1 MDLLKPG
8 EAATELGISLPTLK
22 QWIYKGQIESITT
35 AGGHHRIP
43 RREVQRLL
51 KIQPPAPPVPEP
63 PSGQADSLVLGAISG
78 RNKLAGTVSD
88 VKIEGLLAQ
97 VTLDIGGQMITSII
111 TRGSCEELG
120 LKPGV
125 RAYALIKATE
135 VMMIRG

>member
-51 KIQPPAPPVPEP
+51 KSHSPSASSEPPVH
-63 PSGQADSLVLGAISG
+63 ADSLVLGAISG

>member
-8 EAATELGISLPTLK
+8 EAAAELGISLPTLK

-43 RREVQRLL
+43 RSEVQRLL
-51 KIQPPAPPVPEP
+51 KSHHSPSASSEP
-63 PSGQADSLVLGAISG
+63 HVHTDSLVLGAISG
-78 RNKLAGTVSD
+78 RNKLAGTVID

-97 VTLDIGGQMITSII
+97 VTLDIGGQTITSII

-120 LKPGV
+120 LKAGV

>member
-8 EAATELGISLPTLK
+8 EAAAELGISLPTLK
-22 QWIYKGQIESITT
+22 QWIYKGKIESITT

-43 RREVQRLL
+43 RSEVQRLL
-51 KIQPPAPPVPEP
+51 KSHHSPSASSEP
-63 PSGQADSLVLGAISG
+63 HVHTDSLVLGAISG
-78 RNKLAGTVSD
+78 RNKLAGTVVD

>member
-43 RREVQRLL
+43 RSEVQRLL
-51 KIQPPAPPVPEP
+51 KSHALPSASPEP
-63 PSGQADSLVLGAISG
+63 PVHADSLVLGAISG
-78 RNKLAGTVSD
+78 RNKLAGTVID

>member
-8 EAATELGISLPTLK
+8 EAAAELGISLPTLK

-43 RREVQRLL
+43 RSEIQRLL
-51 KIQPPAPPVPEP
+51 KIQTPAPPIPES
-63 PSGQADSLVLGAISG
+63 PSGQADSLVLSAISG
-78 RNKLAGTVSD
+78 RNKLAGTVID

-97 VTLDIGGQMITSII
+97 VTLDIGGQTITSII